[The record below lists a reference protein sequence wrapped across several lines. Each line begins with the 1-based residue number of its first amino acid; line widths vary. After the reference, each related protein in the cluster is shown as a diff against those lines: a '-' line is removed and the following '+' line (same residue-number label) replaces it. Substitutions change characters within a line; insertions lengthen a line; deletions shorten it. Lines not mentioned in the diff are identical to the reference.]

1 VCRKRD
7 SEEMRAASVLCLFPF
22 SLFLSLFSHLD
33 VRPIGAQVVRQR
45 VVVIRELRETKREG
59 MCVAL

>member
-1 VCRKRD
+1 
-7 SEEMRAASVLCLFPF
+7 MRAASVLCLFPF